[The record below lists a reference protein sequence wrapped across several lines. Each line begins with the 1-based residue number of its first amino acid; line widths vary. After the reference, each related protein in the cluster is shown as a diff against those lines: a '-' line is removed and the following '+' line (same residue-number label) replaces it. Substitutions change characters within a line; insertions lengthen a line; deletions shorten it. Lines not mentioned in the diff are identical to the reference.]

1 MKAARKLEIGDRRSA
16 INEWNAKRS
25 TPTSAL
31 RPPSPGFT
39 LFELLAVI
47 TIIGV
52 VLAVTL
58 GSFQGWG
65 DAQAVRGSAELV
77 EAALLN
83 AREYAVS
90 QRAPVR
96 FEYQTLY
103 APTGTV
109 KRSAEFRVVRELSVA
124 SATNLSAS
132 ASASAIP
139 AENIIGPVQRLPGG
153 AWMLRRVPPT
163 DDSDAYDSLIFLPS
177 GRVTSLHPDVP
188 LRLFV
193 VSRRLRSTD
202 NVPTVLY
209 RIDVDKASGAVTTT
223 KLNPDQPES
232 FER

>member
-1 MKAARKLEIGDRRSA
+1 MGARR
-16 INEWNAKRS
+16 
-25 TPTSAL
+25 
-31 RPPSPGFT
+31 GFT

-52 VLAVTL
+52 ALAVTL

-65 DAQAVRGSAELV
+65 DAQSVRGSAELV

-96 FEYQTLY
+96 FNYLTDY
-103 APTGTV
+103 DSTGTV
-109 KRSAEFRVVRELSVA
+109 KRSAGFWVERWPSVT
-124 SATNLSAS
+124 SVTNGSDTV
-132 ASASAIP
+132 IQP
-139 AENIIGPVQRLPGG
+139 ENIGPVQRLPGG

-163 DDSDAYDSLIFLPS
+163 DDSDATDSLVFLPN
-177 GRVTSLHPDVP
+177 GRATSLHPDVP
-188 LRLFV
+188 LRLYV
-193 VSRRLRSTD
+193 VSRRMRSTD

-209 RIDVDKASGAVTTT
+209 RIDVDPATGAITMV
-223 KLNPDQPES
+223 KLNPDQPET